1 MKSFNGYMHGINL
14 GGWFSQCDYS
24 KERYDYFIKE
34 EDLAQIKRCGL
45 DHVRLPVDYNLVEE
59 KDGAYIEE
67 GFARIEQVIL
77 WCKAHGLNM
86 VLDLHKT
93 FGYSFDDGE
102 AESGFFENA
111 AYQERFCRLW
121 EEFARRFGKYE
132 SLLAFELLNE
142 VTDKAYADTWN
153 DISDRC
159 IRRIRAIAPTITI
172 LIGGYFNNSI
182 EALKDLRPPQDEH
195 IVYNFHCYEP
205 LIFTHQ
211 GAYWVNGMDTS
222 FRMPYDSTYRE
233 YAEMAAR
240 EIDHYYSSFD
250 GFAPD
255 EPFGPAF
262 FEQLIAEAVSVAEER
277 DVALYCGEFGVI
289 DLADAED
296 TAKWYRAICGVLD
309 RYHIG
314 RAAWT
319 YKEMDFG
326 FIDGHLGS
334 SLEEVLF
341 ALRGQK

>member
-1 MKSFNGYMHGINL
+1 MQEDPAFETQYAEAIEKIYQATIDFERDGDY
-14 GGWFSQCDYS
+14 WFTVDTT
-24 KERYDYFIKE
+24 
-34 EDLAQIKRCGL
+34 DLAG
-45 DHVRLPVDYNLVEE
+45 
-59 KDGAYIEE
+59 
-67 GFARIEQVIL
+67 
-77 WCKAHGLNM
+77 
-86 VLDLHKT
+86 
-93 FGYSFDDGE
+93 
-102 AESGFFENA
+102 NA
-111 AYQERFCRLW
+111 AERFVQ
-121 EEFARRFGKYE
+121 EEFTID
-132 SLLAFELLNE
+132 L
-142 VTDKAYADTWN
+142 
-153 DISDRC
+153 
-159 IRRIRAIAPTITI
+159 IAPTITI